1 MRRSSVMRPSSSGTL
16 KSTRTS
22 TRFPATSMSR
32 TVCLATRPPHI
43 RKGWGRSPAPPAPSR
58 GLQPELGH
66 VLHQISDAAGVT
78 PFIIVPGKGLHEIV
92 REDRGQRGV
101 HNPGVR
107 AAFEVHGD
115 QFLPGVAEDPL
126 NFLLGGVVYPRFNL
140 VRSLVIV

>member
-16 KSTRTS
+16 KSTRPS
-22 TRFPATSMSR
+22 A
-32 TVCLATRPPHI
+32 PP
-43 RKGWGRSPAPPAPSR
+43 PAPPAPSR

-66 VLHQISDAAGVT
+66 VLHQIGDAAGVT

-101 HNPGVR
+101 YDPGVR
-107 AAFEVHGD
+107 AAPEVHGD

-126 NFLLGGVVYPRFNL
+126 HFLLGVAFERGVDLFGSGAFVYL
-140 VRSLVIV
+140 T